1 MPLTLMAVHAHPD
14 DETITTG
21 GILAKYSAEGV
32 YTIVVTCTGGEV
44 GEISD
49 PALAT
54 PENLAEV
61 RARELEE
68 ACRTLGVRRGESLGY
83 RDSGMMGTADNEHP
97 ESFWQADFDAA
108 AGKVVALVRRLKP
121 DVIMAYNENGDYGHP
136 DHINAHRVAVA
147 AFNRAG
153 DPTCYPEQ
161 GLEPWTPKKLYYSA
175 WPRSQAKRMEEI
187 MEAAGVPP
195 DPNEAENDAEM
206 EEWGTPD
213 ELITTVVDISGH
225 LDTKLDALAAHK
237 TQMGPETWFGK
248 VPRDMW
254 RQVWDKEHFVLAHS
268 RVPAPAQEDDLFTG
282 LR

>member
-14 DETITTG
+14 DESITTG

-32 YTIVVTCTGGEV
+32 HTIVVTCTGGEV

-54 PENLAEV
+54 PEDLAEV

-68 ACRTLGVRRGESLGY
+68 ACRILGVRHRESLGY

-97 ESFWQADFDAA
+97 DSFWQADFDTA
-108 AGKVVALVRRLKP
+108 AGKVVALVRRFKP

-175 WPRSQAKRMEEI
+175 WPRSQAKRMQEI
-187 MEAAGVPP
+187 MEAAGVQPEQ
-195 DPNEAENDAEM
+195 NEADSDLE

-213 ELITTVVDISGH
+213 EAITTIVDISAH
-225 LDTKLDALAAHK
+225 VDVKLDALAAHK
-237 TQMGPETWFGK
+237 TQMGPSTWFGQ
-248 VPRDMW
+248 VPRA
-254 RQVWDKEHFVLAHS
+254 VWQQAWAREHFVLAHA
-268 RVPAPAQEDDLFTG
+268 RVPVQDHEDDLFAG